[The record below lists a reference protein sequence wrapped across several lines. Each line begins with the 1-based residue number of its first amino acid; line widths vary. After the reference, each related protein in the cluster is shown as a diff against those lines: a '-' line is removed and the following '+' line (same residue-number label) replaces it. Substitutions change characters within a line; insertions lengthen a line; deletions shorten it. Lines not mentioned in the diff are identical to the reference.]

1 MNNDIIYYFDEG
13 GLLSYVLYEL
23 IVLFMLVVNKIEGIC
38 IVFSLF

>member
-1 MNNDIIYYFDEG
+1 MKEDY
-13 GLLSYVLYEL
+13 YVLYEL